1 MKMGKNI
8 TVAVGLAM
16 IAMPAM
22 AQGPDSE
29 IGYAKGALAYEALI
43 SGDNQVA
50 VQTLENSRLNDPAV
64 MINLGQAYART
75 GRSGDAAKMFVAA
88 MNSNRSF
95 DLILSDGQIIN
106 SRNAAKIALKNL
118 NGKVASR

>member
-8 TVAVGLAM
+8 TVAVGFAM
-16 IAMPAM
+16 VAMPAM

-43 SGDNQVA
+43 SGDNQAA
-50 VQTLENSRLNDPAV
+50 VQKLENSQLNDPAV

-75 GRSGDAAKMFVAA
+75 GRSADAAKMFAAA

-95 DLILSDGQIIN
+95 DLVLSDGQIIN
-106 SRNAAKIALKNL
+106 SRKAAKIALKNL
-118 NGKVASR
+118 NERVASR

>member
-43 SGDNQVA
+43 SGDNQAA